1 MVTIT
6 LCKKKKKKE
15 KEKKISL
22 ADYLSSTIVL
32 I

>member
-6 LCKKKKKKE
+6 LFKKKKKKE